1 MSYNSTNKMLWI
13 LTAFAVVCIILAA
26 MVKLHGIHS
35 NPESKF
41 TPEQREVLDEL
52 RSAQA
57 QLDQTKA
64 DIADMIDKAKVASA
78 NIDTNNLRVQWIE
91 INVGRGPLITGGDNY
106 KGLLWGFRDD
116 GVVLW
121 KTQ

>member
-64 DIADMIDKAKVASA
+64 DIADMLAKASLAAA
-78 NIDTNNLRVQWIE
+78 NIDTNGLRVQWVDIQ
-91 INVGRGPLITGGDNY
+91 VGDQSIVLCNGKPV
-106 KGLLWGFRDD
+106 LWGFRDD

-121 KTQ
+121 KSQ